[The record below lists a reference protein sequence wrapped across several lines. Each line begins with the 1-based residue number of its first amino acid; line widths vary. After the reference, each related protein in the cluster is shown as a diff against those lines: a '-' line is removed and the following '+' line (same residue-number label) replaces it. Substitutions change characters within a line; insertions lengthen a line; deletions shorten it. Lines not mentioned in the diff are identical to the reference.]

1 MVKSS
6 AGPDMQAIVVNAFGG
21 PDVLVEQCVPMPKPH
36 AGEVRVRLCAAGVN
50 PVETYLR
57 AGQYAQLPEL
67 PYVPGNDGAGIVD
80 ACGANLPSGAPH
92 VGERVFVAAARARR
106 CTGTYAEFVV
116 CDASAVAPLPDAVP
130 FEQGAGLGTPGL
142 AAADALFVRARVR
155 PGETVL
161 VHGASGGVGTLA
173 VQLAHRIGAVVH
185 GTAGDVRGRQLVE
198 RLGARRVFDHHAEGY
213 LDEILAATQG
223 RGVDVVIDMAAQA
236 NLMKDAKVAA
246 VRGRIVIVGSRGS
259 LDFDPRA
266 LMKADL
272 DERDDAVKVRASL
285 AGVTFL
291 CIRGNHDRNPAALS
305 GYRLQPWH
313 GGEAYVDEAYPR
325 ILFARDGSVFDLE
338 GRPAITIGGAYS
350 VDKRHR
356 LANGHLWFPDEQL
369 TEAEKRHVE
378 QVLDRRRWRIDTVLS
393 HTCPA
398 AFVPQEALLPS
409 IDQSTVDTSME
420 DWLQRIERRLDYR
433 RWYCGHFHIE
443 KQVGRLRFLHKDIV
457 PL

>member
-21 PDVLVEQCVPMPKPH
+21 PDVLVEQRVPLPEPH

-173 VQLAHRIGAVVH
+173 VQLAHRIGAVVY
-185 GTAGDVRGRQLVE
+185 GTAGDARGRQLVE
-198 RLGARRVFDHHAEGY
+198 CLGARRAFDHHAEGY

-246 VRGRIVIVGSRGS
+246 VRGCIVIVGSRGS

-272 DERDDAVKVRASL
+272 DVRGM
-285 AGVTFL
+285 GVNNL
-291 CIRGNHDRNPAALS
+291 HPDELDLVMHALSAAL
-305 GYRLQPWH
+305 Q
-313 GGEAYVDEAYPR
+313 GGMRVIVARSFPLEEAADAHRAVAER
-325 ILFARDGSVFDLE
+325 GKDGKIVLVM
-338 GRPAITIGGAYS
+338 PGGCA
-350 VDKRHR
+350 
-356 LANGHLWFPDEQL
+356 
-369 TEAEKRHVE
+369 
-378 QVLDRRRWRIDTVLS
+378 
-393 HTCPA
+393 
-398 AFVPQEALLPS
+398 
-409 IDQSTVDTSME
+409 
-420 DWLQRIERRLDYR
+420 
-433 RWYCGHFHIE
+433 
-443 KQVGRLRFLHKDIV
+443 
-457 PL
+457 

>member
-6 AGPDMQAIVVNAFGG
+6 TEPDMQAIVVNAFGG
-21 PDVLVEQCVPMPKPH
+21 PDVLVEQRVPMPEPH

-161 VHGASGGVGTLA
+161 VHGASGGVGILA

-198 RLGARRVFDHHAEGY
+198 RLGARRAFDHHAEGY

-272 DERDDAVKVRASL
+272 YPDLDVRGMGVNNLHPDELDLVMHALS
-285 AGVTFL
+285 
-291 CIRGNHDRNPAALS
+291 AAL
-305 GYRLQPWH
+305 Q
-313 GGEAYVDEAYPR
+313 GGMRVIVARSFPLEEAADAHRAVAER
-325 ILFARDGSVFDLE
+325 GKDGKIVLVML
-338 GRPAITIGGAYS
+338 GGCA
-350 VDKRHR
+350 
-356 LANGHLWFPDEQL
+356 
-369 TEAEKRHVE
+369 
-378 QVLDRRRWRIDTVLS
+378 
-393 HTCPA
+393 
-398 AFVPQEALLPS
+398 
-409 IDQSTVDTSME
+409 
-420 DWLQRIERRLDYR
+420 
-433 RWYCGHFHIE
+433 
-443 KQVGRLRFLHKDIV
+443 
-457 PL
+457 